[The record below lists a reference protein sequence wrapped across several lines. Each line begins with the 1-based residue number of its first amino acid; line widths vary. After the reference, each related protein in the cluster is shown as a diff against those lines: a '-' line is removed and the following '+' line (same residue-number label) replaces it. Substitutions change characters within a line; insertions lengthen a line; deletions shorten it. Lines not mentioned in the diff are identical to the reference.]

1 LRAAADLSGSHV
13 ERSKYQLVLA
23 VPLLLSADILYPL
36 FFSTYIYSRTLLP
49 LHVVLYHHV
58 VLLYDARQNGVDVLG
73 LAAQLFLKLA

>member
-1 LRAAADLSGSHV
+1 M
-13 ERSKYQLVLA
+13 LA